1 MDYTSKEALDRFKN
15 ALVKR
20 GYTLAKSKDKEYYY
34 KPLFRHY
41 PDDRAVCQLIVNLY
55 DTRQYDVP
63 YAWTYEPVVLISRTT
78 DERIDINL
86 CHPKRHIVE
95 CENIARR
102 LMQFVDDNISLFD
115 YSHE

>member
-15 ALVKR
+15 ALVER
-20 GYTLAKSKDKEYYY
+20 GYTLEKSKDRVSYY
-34 KPLFRHY
+34 KPIFRHY

-55 DTRQYDVP
+55 DTRLYGVP

-86 CHPKRHIVE
+86 CHPKRPIGE
-95 CENIARR
+95 CEQLARKF
-102 LMQFVDDNISLFD
+102 MHFVDDTID
-115 YSHE
+115 PPKEP